1 MSVFHAFSRCCTLYF
16 LHFPIYPQLC
26 GLAFHRIS
34 FFPTTVDNV
43 KESVESRWKWK
54 VENCGNVE
62 KRGFGGAA
70 GARPVEKPQSFHGF
84 PQDYRGKGD
93 FLTSTFTMSL
103 RMVNVF
109 HVKKTFFTLLLACFV
124 LGGMQGQDFLNV
136 PWSSSWIGHPTAP
149 ATDFAVVH
157 FRHTLSLEELPDSL
171 PVLVS
176 ADNRYQLFVNG
187 ERVGEGPARGDL
199 QHWRYETYDLRPYL
213 SEGKNVIAAMVWNY
227 GIDRPWSQQ
236 SYRTAFLLQPKNPE
250 WEALQTGSAGWVTY
264 QNPAYSPITGSR
276 ERLGTYIVTGPQL
289 RIDGSKMPWGWETT
303 DFDDASWVPARSIVR
318 ASPARVGTEFYWG
331 LVPRTIPLIPR
342 TVPEGRTSIV
352 RADPD
357 TTALNIPEPTIAAG
371 QRQTILLDF
380 KHLTNSFF
388 DFGFSGGEGATV
400 RVEYAEALF
409 DENGEKGNR
418 NEIAGKE
425 MRGVYD
431 EFLLDGGIGRRYTTP
446 WFRTA
451 RYVELTITTKEEPV
465 TLDRLQVEE
474 FAYPF
479 EVRGRFEAE
488 DNALRTDEIW
498 EVGWRTARMC
508 AQETYVDCPYYEQL
522 QYVGDTR
529 IQALISLYV
538 SGDDRL
544 MRKAIQVFEDSRISD
559 GLTHSRYPASVP
571 QVIPPYSLMW
581 VEMVGDYWMHRPD
594 TVFVQAQLRGVRSV
608 LDWYDRQLLPNG
620 LVGPT
625 KFWNFV
631 DWTPEW
637 PWDNVN
643 RVGGVPDMKG
653 GSSIISLQYLGALRT
668 AADVHAYFGLEQEAK
683 RFQNRAARLAAAVK
697 EHCWNAERGL
707 IMDTPAGKEYSQHAN
722 ILAILED
729 IAPARAPEVLEKVL
743 TDESL
748 TQVSEYFRFY
758 LIQAL
763 YHTGNAH
770 RYPDQL
776 AIWQAYLD
784 QGFSTW
790 PEKPGRTRS
799 DCHAWSASP
808 NYDLLATLAGIRPS
822 APGFETVSIRPAKT
836 NFGYDATVPHP
847 AGLIRV
853 VCEAEESNTIYKV
866 TLPEG
871 VAGTFHWNDRLVTLD
886 KADGAEQVIEV
897 E

>member
-1 MSVFHAFSRCCTLYF
+1 M
-16 LHFPIYPQLC
+16 
-26 GLAFHRIS
+26 
-34 FFPTTVDNV
+34 
-43 KESVESRWKWK
+43 KK
-54 VENCGNVE
+54 VI
-62 KRGFGGAA
+62 FA
-70 GARPVEKPQSFHGF
+70 
-84 PQDYRGKGD
+84 
-93 FLTSTFTMSL
+93 
-103 RMVNVF
+103 
-109 HVKKTFFTLLLACFV
+109 LLL
-124 LGGMQGQDFLNV
+124 LGGMLGSVGAQDYVNL
-136 PWSSSWIGHPTAP
+136 PWSASWIGHPEAP

-157 FRHTLSLEELPDSL
+157 FRHTFTLEELPGTL

-187 ERVGEGPARGDL
+187 QRVGEGPARGDL

-213 SEGKNVIAAMVWNY
+213 EEGENVIAAMVWNY

-236 SYRTAFLLQPKNPE
+236 SYRTAFLLQPEDPD
-250 WEALQTGSAGWVTY
+250 WASLQTGSGAWTTHH
-264 QNPAYSPITGSR
+264 NLAYSPITGSR
-276 ERLGTYIVTGPQL
+276 ERLGTYIVTGPQ
-289 RIDGSKMPWGWETT
+289 IHVDGSKMPWGWETT
-303 DFDDASWVPARSIVR
+303 DFDDASWVPARGLTR

-331 LVPRTIPLIPR
+331 LVPREIPLFPR
-342 TVPEGRTSIV
+342 TRPNLRPSIV
-352 RADPD
+352 RAEPD
-357 TTALNIPEPTIAAG
+357 TTRLNVPEPVIPAG
-371 QRQTILLDF
+371 QQQKVLLDF
-380 KHLTNSFF
+380 RNLTNAFF
-388 DFGFSGGEGATV
+388 DFGFSGGKGATV
-400 RVEYAEALF
+400 RVEYAESLL

-418 NEIAGKE
+418 NEVAGKK
-425 MRGVYD
+425 MLGVYD
-431 EFLLDGGIGRRYTTP
+431 EFVLDGGTGRRYTTP

-451 RYVELTITTKEEPV
+451 RYVEVTITAREEPV
-465 TLDRLQVEE
+465 TLEQLRVEE

-479 EVRGRFEAE
+479 VVRGRFEAE
-488 DNALRTDEIW
+488 GNALRTDEIW

-529 IQALISLYV
+529 IQALVSLYV

-559 GLTHSRYPASVP
+559 GLTQSRYPASVP

-594 TVFVQAQLRGVRSV
+594 TAFVGKQLRGVRSV

-631 DWTPEW
+631 DWAPEW
-637 PWDNVN
+637 PWDNVL
-643 RVGGVPDMKG
+643 RVGGVPDMEG
-653 GSSIISLQYLGALRT
+653 GSSIVSLQYLGALRT
-668 AADVHAYFGLEQEAK
+668 ATELHAYFGHEQEAA
-683 RFQNRAARLAAAVK
+683 RYAARARRLAAAIK

-707 IMDTPAGKEYSQHAN
+707 MMDTPGGKAYSQHAN

-729 IAPARAPEVLEKVL
+729 IAPASSQKMLERVL

-763 YHTGNAH
+763 YHTDNAY
-770 RYPDQL
+770 RYPEQL

-784 QGFSTW
+784 QGFTTW

-808 NYDLLATLAGIRPS
+808 NYDLPATLAGIRPET
-822 APGFETVSIRPAKT
+822 PGFGTVSIRPAKT
-836 NFGYDATVPHP
+836 DFGYDTTVPHP
-847 AGLIRV
+847 EGLIRL
-853 VCEAEESNTIYKV
+853 VCETDDGKTVYKV
-866 TLPEG
+866 SLPEG
-871 VAGTFHWNDRLVTLD
+871 VSGTFFWKDRSVPLD
-886 KADGAEQVIEV
+886 QAGGKQQVIEV